1 MTLGENI
8 CRLRTEKGMSQGDLA
23 DLLEVSRQSVSK
35 WETGSSVPELDK
47 LVKLSGLFGV
57 GLDELV
63 KGEKA
68 DPEPEQAAAP
78 GEPRVV
84 YVERRDPPYPRRKT
98 VGLVLFGF
106 ALLMVLLCAV
116 LGGLLAGVLF
126 SLPLWACGV
135 VCFVCPR
142 RPGLWCCW
150 TLFLLADVALRFLTG
165 TAWGGFYTMLRQI
178 VRNTAAGI
186 LAGVMTLLAIAL
198 VAWTVYT
205 FRDRVRQPDR
215 RFWMGTAL
223 LGLLLVLLCLPWS
236 FTEWVRRVAVDGA
249 SLYSV
254 SRFLQVVGLLQRWGQ
269 LFLTCVLLIRLLA
282 VRRWTKQRQDP

>member
-1 MTLGENI
+1 M
-8 CRLRTEKGMSQGDLA
+8 
-23 DLLEVSRQSVSK
+23 
-35 WETGSSVPELDK
+35 
-47 LVKLSGLFGV
+47 
-57 GLDELV
+57 
-63 KGEKA
+63 
-68 DPEPEQAAAP
+68 
-78 GEPRVV
+78 
-84 YVERRDPPYPRRKT
+84 
-98 VGLVLFGF
+98 
-106 ALLMVLLCAV
+106 
-116 LGGLLAGVLF
+116 
-126 SLPLWACGV
+126 
-135 VCFVCPR
+135 
-142 RPGLWCCW
+142 
-150 TLFLLADVALRFLTG
+150 RFLTG

-249 SLYSV
+249 SLYAV